1 MKKILALAAALLLT
15 FTAFAQDGKSIYNKY
30 SDAENISA
38 VYISPAMFRMLGK
51 VPDIDINGQ
60 RNLTSV
66 IRSLS
71 GMYIISSENMRINE
85 DMKKDV
91 MKFVKSGKFELLMEA
106 KDDGETVHIYTS
118 GKGDIINS
126 FVLLATERDE
136 TTFICLEGQ
145 LSRQQLEAIM
155 ADNLN

>member
-30 SDAENISA
+30 SDAESISA

-66 IRSLS
+66 IKSLS
-71 GMYIISSENMRINE
+71 GMYIISSENSRINE

-106 KDDGETVHIYTS
+106 KDDGETVQIYTS